1 MTSPTQRLY
10 YDDSYTL
17 GFNAEVVEHT
27 AYKDHPAL
35 ILDRTYFYPEGGGQP
50 ADTGL
55 INGVPVIDVQTRDSD
70 QAVLH
75 VLDHALDDLHI
86 EGLIDADR
94 RTDHMQHH
102 SGQHVLSQ
110 ALMQV
115 AEAPTVSVHMSG
127 DTMTIDVKRTN
138 FSAEEWW
145 AVEDMANTVV
155 MENRP
160 VRAWFPEPDE
170 LAALRLRKLPDV
182 VGKVRVID
190 MGGFDVTACG
200 GTHVAR
206 TGEIG
211 LIKVERFERRG
222 ETTRLEFKCGG
233 RSLHDYRAKNDVINR
248 LASDL
253 TVGYW
258 EIPDALQRLQT
269 EAKSLRSEL
278 KAAREQLI
286 EAEAQTLASTAS
298 THGNLRIVARA
309 CEGRDVNDLKLLTQK
324 LTAQPGTVALIG
336 LAGDKAQL
344 LFGRA
349 EDVSLD
355 MAKILKVALAVLKSD
370 RGGGRSN
377 FAQGGGV
384 AASLPDVATAL
395 RQAEQAIRAGNSTG

>member
-1 MTSPTQRLY
+1 M
-10 YDDSYTL
+10 
-17 GFNAEVVEHT
+17 
-27 AYKDHPAL
+27 
-35 ILDRTYFYPEGGGQP
+35 
-50 ADTGL
+50 

-70 QAVLH
+70 YAVLH
-75 VLDHALDDLHI
+75 VLDHALDDI
-86 EGLIDADR
+86 RVEGVIDADR
-94 RTDHMQHH
+94 RMDHMQHH

-110 ALMQV
+110 ALIQV
-115 AEAPTVSVHMSG
+115 AEANTVSVHMSG
-127 DTMTIDVKRTN
+127 DTMTIDMKRTN
-138 FSAEEWW
+138 LTADEWW

-160 VRAWFPEPDE
+160 VRAWFPDPDD
-170 LAALRLRKLPDV
+170 LAKLHLRKLPDV

-211 LIKVERFERRG
+211 LIKVVRFERRG

-233 RSLHDYRAKNDVINR
+233 RSLHDYRAKNDVVNR

-258 EIPDALQRLQT
+258 EIPDAVQRLQT

-298 THGNLRIVARA
+298 VHGNLRIVARA
-309 CEGRDVNDLKLLTQK
+309 YEGRDVN
-324 LTAQPGTVALIG
+324 
-336 LAGDKAQL
+336 
-344 LFGRA
+344 
-349 EDVSLD
+349 
-355 MAKILKVALAVLKSD
+355 
-370 RGGGRSN
+370 
-377 FAQGGGV
+377 
-384 AASLPDVATAL
+384 
-395 RQAEQAIRAGNSTG
+395 